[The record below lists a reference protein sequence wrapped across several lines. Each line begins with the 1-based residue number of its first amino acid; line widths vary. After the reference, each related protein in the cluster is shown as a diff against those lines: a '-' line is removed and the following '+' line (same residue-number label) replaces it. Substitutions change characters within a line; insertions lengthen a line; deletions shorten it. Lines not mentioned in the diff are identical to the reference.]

1 MARRVRIAAWL
12 LALGF
17 CALLLFAAAA
27 EACHCCPGG
36 DCPVCALAGGLR
48 ALCAAVCLA
57 AVWAVVCLPSAGLRL
72 RGRRPG
78 VSPVTLRVKLSN

>member
-1 MARRVRIAAWL
+1 MARRVRIAALL

-27 EACHCCPGG
+27 EAHHRCPGD

-48 ALCAAVCLA
+48 TLCAAVCLA
-57 AVWAVVCLPSAGLRL
+57 AVWAIVRLSPAGLRL
-72 RGRRPG
+72 RGLLPG
-78 VSPVTLRVKLSN
+78 VTPVTLRVKLSN

>member
-1 MARRVRIAAWL
+1 MARRVRVAAWL

-27 EACHCCPGG
+27 EAHHLCPGD
-36 DCPVCALAGGLR
+36 DCPVCAMAGGLR
-48 ALCAAVCLA
+48 ALCAVAALA
-57 AVWAVVCLPSAGLRL
+57 AVWAIVRLSSAGLRL

-78 VSPVTLRVKLSN
+78 VTPVTLRVKLTN